1 MSVAEKRTQIYFPME
16 LYRKIE
22 KISKD
27 ESKSVASIVRNAVE
41 QYLKKREEID
51 WHNDP
56 FFNIVGIGDSGKENL
71 AEDHD
76 VYLYGRAEKK

>member
-27 ESKSVASIVRNAVE
+27 ESKSVASIVRSAVE
-41 QYLKKREEID
+41 LYLKKREEID
-51 WHNDP
+51 WDNDP
-56 FFNIVGIGDSGKENL
+56 FFNIVGIGDSGKGDL
-71 AEDHD
+71 AEHHD
-76 VYLYGRAEKK
+76 IYLYGKADKK